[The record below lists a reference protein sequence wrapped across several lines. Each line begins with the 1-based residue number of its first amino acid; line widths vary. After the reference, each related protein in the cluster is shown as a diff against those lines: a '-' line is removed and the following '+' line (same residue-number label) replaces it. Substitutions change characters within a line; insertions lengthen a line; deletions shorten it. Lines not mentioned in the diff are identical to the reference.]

1 MRNTINSIEDRW
13 TKPMKK
19 EKILRI
25 AAKAN
30 WNIPNIL
37 TNYNNEIDSVKVE
50 MKQSAIDSKWIGMN
64 WLYAN
69 IVYNLCNT
77 LCICVFEPVS
87 ANWWF
92 FRLLT
97 FHIHVRFIQFY
108 YYRKWNSIVVLHTR
122 KREKNAHTNCLKK
135 KIVLKTK
142 KRFDKTLSKKWF
154 RIEQFLCPVDIKYFG
169 IDKKAFKNTN
179 NKTIK

>member
-1 MRNTINSIEDRW
+1 M
-13 TKPMKK
+13 
-19 EKILRI
+19 RI

-135 KIVLKTK
+135 KSYWKQKNVSI
-142 KRFDKTLSKKWF
+142 KRF
-154 RIEQFLCPVDIKYFG
+154 Q
-169 IDKKAFKNTN
+169 KNDFELN
-179 NKTIK
+179 NFCVQLT